1 MKYTDE
7 QLKVFQHKK
16 IAILGLGIEGM
27 SSAEFLKKFEA
38 DLTFFDQKDES
49 DIEVKVLKRARELG
63 EVELGKNAFEKLTG
77 FDLIVRSPG
86 INKNE
91 QYLEKA
97 QQLGAILTSQT
108 KLFFDL
114 CPSQIIGVT
123 GTKGKGT
130 TSTLIY
136 EMLKKSGRDA
146 YLGGNI
152 GVPPI
157 VFLEQLSESSVVVLE
172 LSSFQLHDLTKSPH
186 IAVMLM
192 VVPEHQDYH
201 QNVEEYIDAK
211 RNILRF
217 QTKDDFAIINRDYPA
232 SHESDIFSDGQV
244 FQVTRERSTAE
255 QGTFIREGAI
265 WMTMRGTEWKVIDVD
280 KIALPG
286 KHNIENAAAAAMAA
300 TLAGAS
306 KSDIYDVLTTFTGLE
321 HRLELVREVEGV
333 SYYDDSFSTTPE
345 TAIAAIE
352 SFTQPEILILGGSS
366 KDSDFTELGKTIAS
380 APNIKAIIGI
390 GEEWEKIK
398 ESIHGLPEHVLLL
411 EGAKDMH
418 AVVQAASKLATSGDI
433 VLLSPACAS
442 FGMFKN
448 YKERGNLFKEE
459 VGSLTHKVENI
470 Y

>member
-38 DLTFFDQKDES
+38 DLTFFDQKEES
-49 DIEVKVLKRARELG
+49 DIEVKVLNRARELG
-63 EVELGKNAFEKLTG
+63 KVELGKNAFEKLVG
-77 FDLIVRSPG
+77 YDLIVRSPG
-86 INKNE
+86 INKDE

-136 EMLKKSGRDA
+136 EMLKKSGRDV

-211 RNILRF
+211 RNILRY
-217 QTKDDFAIINRDYPA
+217 QAKDDFAIINRDYPA
-232 SHESDIFSDGQV
+232 SHESDIFTDGQV

-306 KSDIYDVLTTFTGLE
+306 KSDIFDVLTTFTGLE
-321 HRLELVREVEGV
+321 HRLELVREVKEV

-366 KDSDFTELGKTIAS
+366 KDSDFTELGKIITSAS
-380 APNIKAIIGI
+380 NIKAIIGI
-390 GEEWEKIK
+390 GEEWGKIK

-418 AVVQAASKLATSGDI
+418 AVVQAASKLASPGDV

-459 VGSLTHKVENI
+459 VLALENQ
-470 Y
+470 

>member
-1 MKYTDE
+1 VKYTDE

-27 SSAEFLKKFEA
+27 SCAEFLKKFEA
-38 DLTFFDQKDES
+38 DLTFFDEKGES
-49 DIEVKVLKRARELG
+49 DIEVKVLNRARELG
-63 EVELGKNAFEKLTG
+63 KVELGKNAFEKLIG

-91 QYLEKA
+91 QFLEKA

-136 EMLKKSGRDA
+136 EMLKKSGRDV

-152 GVPPI
+152 GVPPL
-157 VFLEQLSESSVVVLE
+157 VFLENLTETSVVVLE

-201 QNVEEYIDAK
+201 KSIEEYIDAK

-232 SHESDIFSDGQV
+232 SLESDIFTDGQV
-244 FQVTRERSTAE
+244 FQITRERSTAE
-255 QGTFIREGAI
+255 QGTFIREDAI
-265 WMTMRGTEWKVIDVD
+265 WMTMRGTEWKIIDVD

-300 TLAGAS
+300 ILAGAS
-306 KSDIYDVLTTFTGLE
+306 KSDIYDVLTAFTGLE

-345 TAIAAIE
+345 TAIAAID
-352 SFTQPEILILGGSS
+352 SFTEPEVLILGGSS
-366 KDSDFTELGKTIAS
+366 KDSDFTELGKTIVN

-390 GEEWEKIK
+390 GEEWGHIK

-418 AVVQAASKLATSGDI
+418 AVVKAASALAKSGDI

-459 VGSLTHKVENI
+459 VNAL
-470 Y
+470 